1 MAAENFWRWQPHPEV
16 WLLLAGLLGLGF
28 YAARVVGP
36 KLESKGL
43 PGVQASH
50 KRWFALGMVL
60 LWIASDW
67 PMHDIAE
74 EYLYSVHMVQH
85 LLLTLVIAPVF
96 LLATP
101 TWFARLI
108 IGEGAVRTWVYRL
121 ARPVPAA
128 VLFNALQIF
137 THWTGVVNSTVESGP
152 LHYSLHTAVVAS
164 ALLLWMPV
172 CGPIPELRIGL
183 PSQMVYLFLTSI
195 IPTIPAAWLTFAD
208 GAVYEAYD
216 IPQRLFGISVTS
228 DQQAAGLIMKLA
240 GGIYLWVL
248 ITMLFFRF
256 VGQHEASEKKR
267 RAEARRVRTEETL
280 TWDQV
285 EAQLEAAGPPPV
297 ESIPD

>member
-16 WLLLAGLLGLGF
+16 WLLLAGLLALGL
-28 YAARVVGP
+28 YATRVVGP
-36 KLESKGL
+36 KIESKGL
-43 PGVQASH
+43 PGVQRSH
-50 KRWFALGMVL
+50 KRWFAVGMVL

-67 PMHDIAE
+67 PMHDISE
-74 EYLYSVHMVQH
+74 EYLYSVHMTQH
-85 LLLTLVIAPVF
+85 LLLTLVIPPIF
-96 LLATP
+96 LMATP

-108 IGEGAVRTWVYRL
+108 LGEGQVKTWVYRL

-128 VLFNALQIF
+128 VIFNGLQIF
-137 THWTGVVNSTVESGP
+137 THWSGVVNTTVESGP
-152 LHYSLHTAVVAS
+152 LHYGLHTAVVAS

-172 CGPIPELRIGL
+172 CGPIPELRISL
-183 PSQMVYLFLTSI
+183 PNQMVYLFLTSI

-216 IPQRLFGISVTS
+216 TPARLFGISVTS

-240 GGIYLWVL
+240 GGVYLWVL

-256 VGQHEASEKKR
+256 VNRHEQAEKAR
-267 RAEARRVRTEETL
+267 RAEARRRRETETL

-285 EAQLEAAGPPPV
+285 EAELEAAGPPPI
-297 ESIPD
+297 ESVTD